1 MISMKQIR
9 IVIADDHEFFRN
21 GLQLV
26 LVQHPNYEVISHA
39 SNGQELI
46 DQVAALKPEL
56 AIVDISMPIIDGIEA
71 TRIISA
77 LYPETK
83 VIALSMHNDDPVV
96 ISMMHAG
103 ALSYILKNTNKAEI
117 FEVINAIVAQGRIYF
132 PLSSAKTMVNLF
144 DEGNYKPLEQ
154 LNAIFSAREVEI
166 IGFVCK
172 EFTIK
177 EIANMLRLS
186 PRTVESHR
194 ARIMRKMKVKSMA
207 GMVAY
212 AFKHKLLA

>member
-1 MISMKQIR
+1 MKQIN
-9 IVIADDHEFFRN
+9 IVIADDHEFFRH
-21 GLQLV
+21 GLEHV
-26 LVQHPNYEVISHA
+26 LTQHPNYTVVSQA

-46 DQVAALKPEL
+46 EQVAFHTPDL

-83 VIALSMHNDDPVV
+83 VIALSMHDDDPFV
-96 ISMMHAG
+96 ISMMQAG
-103 ALSYILKNTNKAEI
+103 ALSYVLKNTNKSEI
-117 FEVINAIVAQGRIYF
+117 FEAINHVVMQGRIHF
-132 PLSSAKTMVNLF
+132 PASTPQSMINLF
-144 DEGNYKPLEQ
+144 VRGNYEPLDQ

-166 IGFVCK
+166 VGLVCK
-172 EFTIK
+172 DLTIK
-177 EIANMLRLS
+177 EIADILRLS

-207 GMVAY
+207 GMVAF
-212 AFKHKLLA
+212 AFKNNLVLRS

>member
-9 IVIADDHEFFRN
+9 IVIADDHEFFRH
-21 GLQLV
+21 GLELV
-26 LVQHPNYEVISHA
+26 LSQHPNYTVVSHA

-46 DQVAALKPEL
+46 DQVASFKPDL

-71 TRIISA
+71 ARIISA
-77 LYPETK
+77 SYPETK
-83 VIALSMHNDDPVV
+83 VIGLTMHDDDP
-96 ISMMHAG
+96 IMINMMQAG

-117 FEVINAIVAQGRIYF
+117 FETINAVLATGRIHF

-144 DEGNYKPLEQ
+144 VNGNYTPPEPFI
-154 LNAIFSAREVEI
+154 ASFSAREIEI

-207 GMVAY
+207 GMVGY
-212 AFKHKLLA
+212 AFKHKLSV